1 MSRRSLI
8 LLSQTGNGRTKRRE
22 DSEKMV
28 GGSGGMQDGARREIS
43 NTAIYS
49 PRVLRVSPSG
59 PSSTLDFAVRICGM
73 SVAGTRP
80 SGFLIAKRIRRD
92 RGGSGSPPRKPALGT
107 LSPPTG
113 LDSFERAGD
122 ESSES
127 LHERRVSHENF
138 SRLQSPHVPL

>member
-1 MSRRSLI
+1 
-8 LLSQTGNGRTKRRE
+8 
-22 DSEKMV
+22 
-28 GGSGGMQDGARREIS
+28 
-43 NTAIYS
+43 
-49 PRVLRVSPSG
+49 
-59 PSSTLDFAVRICGM
+59 M

-92 RGGSGSPPRKPALGT
+92 RGAADRSKPALGT

-127 LHERRVSHENF
+127 RTRFIREFFDRQVTSTYIDFYE
-138 SRLQSPHVPL
+138 S